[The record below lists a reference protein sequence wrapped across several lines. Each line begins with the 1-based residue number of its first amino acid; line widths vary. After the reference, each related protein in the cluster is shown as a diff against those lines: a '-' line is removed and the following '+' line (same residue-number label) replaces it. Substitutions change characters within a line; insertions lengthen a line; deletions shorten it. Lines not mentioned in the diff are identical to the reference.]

1 MSPGRRADEV
11 AVAARR
17 VLERSGRDGL
27 TMRAVAYE
35 LGIQAPSLYKHVTG
49 KPAIELALIE
59 SGLAEMGERLWA
71 AVSRP
76 GRRGPVAA
84 LLAAYRAYAR
94 AHPNLY
100 RLATAGALPRADL
113 PAGLEDWA
121 GEPFLAVTGDAHRA
135 QALWS
140 FAHGMVIL
148 ELDGRFP
155 PGSDLD
161 RTWAEGAAAFAAP
174 SARGDQ
180 GVPRVRAAVQTRR

>member
-1 MSPGRRADEV
+1 MA
-11 AVAARR
+11 AAARR
-17 VLERSGRDGL
+17 VLERAGRGGL
-27 TMRAVAYE
+27 TMKAVADE
-35 LGIQAPSLYKHVTG
+35 LGIQAPSLYKHVAG

-71 AVSRP
+71 AASRP
-76 GRRGPVAA
+76 GRRSPVAA
-84 LLAAYRAYAR
+84 VVAAYRAYAR

-100 RLATAGALPRADL
+100 RLATAGPLPRADL

-140 FAHGMVIL
+140 FAHGMVVL

-161 RTWAEGAAAFAAP
+161 RRWAAGAAAFAAP

-180 GVPRVRAAVQTRR
+180 GVRVAGQTRR